1 MFISTSFFVCASTIR
16 FFGVLIY
23 IISFLGLVLAHA
35 FFPGVDKGGDTH
47 FDDDEQWTYN
57 SDENGMFKAVI
68 INMM

>member
-1 MFISTSFFVCASTIR
+1 LFLCI
-16 FFGVLIY
+16 LIY
-23 IISFLGLVLAHA
+23 FLGLVLAHA

>member
-1 MFISTSFFVCASTIR
+1 VKPSKILGILHRLQCI
-16 FFGVLIY
+16 LIY
-23 IISFLGLVLAHA
+23 FLGLVLAHA